1 MTGQC
6 ESLPLTGTNFFPSR
20 HRCCPECQKRKI
32 KVGDDEVTEYYHR
45 GVVCHLIGFDLAIPL
60 DVELIKPGEGEVI
73 AAKRL
78 AERVFGNYSRFF
90 DVVVGDAVYMEGPF
104 FNFCLERNKH
114 IIAVLK
120 GNNKSLLD
128 DAKGLFSGIKPEIWN
143 RDKCTIHHW
152 HAEGFQNDSIDAPLR
167 ILHTEETHH
176 KRQRIGGEWIEKDQE
191 QSWWWAT
198 TIPQK
203 QLSTLHL
210 WQAGHQRWDIENCN
224 FNTLGRDWALNH
236 CFRHDTTAIVNFVLT
251 LFIAFVLVQSF
262 YYRNLKQ
269 SMRDLFR
276 TLISITEEL
285 YVSLSYL
292 QSRNAFAI
300 CAPRP
305 PP

>member
-1 MTGQC
+1 M
-6 ESLPLTGTNFFPSR
+6 PLTGTNFFPSR

-45 GVVCHLIGFDLAIPL
+45 GVVCHLVGFDLAIPL

-90 DVVVGDAVYMEGPF
+90 DVVVGDALYMEGPF

-167 ILHTEETHH
+167 ILHTEETHY